1 MAMLTIDWTEV
12 GAIATAAAVVVGV
25 AAVVLLVV
33 LARASQATA
42 AATARLAD
50 VGHNLADLR
59 NGFDELNRGLAERSE
74 EIVGLVSRQVQLG
87 ELGSEAA
94 QEHLRVLH
102 DQVEISGQAL
112 LATHA
117 PLLVPTRLSPGSPA
131 EGPLQVMLPDGAYYA
146 PTEQSVGAW
155 TIEAGDRKLV
165 VSCAFLNVGIGPAV
179 LHPYHRIDIV
189 RRGSVEPLV
198 SFGGFANGVVAVN
211 AKAVIGFPLSAAEP
225 SFGATLTL
233 LDRPDDEIQLM
244 VTIYYRSASSSRPL
258 WARVRYQRHL
268 RTSPA
273 GLLSEVSVELSSPD
287 GSPS

>member
-12 GAIATAAAVVVGV
+12 GAIATAAAVLVGLV
-25 AAVVLLVV
+25 AVVLLVL

-42 AATARLAD
+42 AATGRLAD
-50 VGHNLADLR
+50 AGHRLSDLR
-59 NGFDELNRGLAERSE
+59 NGLDELSRGLAERSDE
-74 EIVGLVSRQVQLG
+74 LVGLVSRQVQLG
-87 ELGSEAA
+87 EIGADVA
-94 QEHLRVLH
+94 QEHLHVLQ
-102 DQVEISGQAL
+102 DQVEIGGQAL

-117 PLLVPTRLSPGSPA
+117 PLLVPTKLSPGA
-131 EGPLQVMLPDGAYYA
+131 QGEGPLQVVLPDGVYYA
-146 PTEQSVGAW
+146 PAEQSVGAW
-155 TIEAGDRKLV
+155 TIEPGDRKLV

-189 RRGSVEPLV
+189 RRGSVQPLV
-198 SFGGFANGVVAVN
+198 SFGGYANGVVAVN

-233 LDRPDDEIQLM
+233 LDRPDDEMQLM

-258 WARVRYQRHL
+258 WSRVRYQRHL

-273 GLLSEVSVELSSPD
+273 GLLSEVSLELSSPD
-287 GSPS
+287 ASPS